1 MSKEILINLI
11 LNNYKEFSSIHAK
24 DNNID
29 LSETDL
35 SHENIEN
42 ANFTNIDFSGA
53 NFSESNLLN
62 VNFTDCDLTGTDFS
76 RAQISECDFSGSILN
91 GAIFN
96 YATVN
101 FCEFADADMAGV
113 NFCETDLS
121 DSDLST
127 SENLD
132 SCRFD
137 ESTIWPDLDKLPE
150 DFDSTYNY
158 DLSTLRDDEES
169 GNEDY

>member
-1 MSKEILINLI
+1 MVIITIQNILFIDKLMKLVPPEKSICLYMDFNCETIDGIVRVLDYGGVTLGVYNKDAFEKMEVLEDI
-11 LNNYKEFSSIHAK
+11 LDEFLDA
-24 DNNID
+24 DM
-29 LSETDL
+29 
-35 SHENIEN
+35 
-42 ANFTNIDFSGA
+42 AGA
-53 NFSESNLLN
+53 NFSE
-62 VNFTDCDLTGTDFS
+62 
-76 RAQISECDFSGSILN
+76 A
-91 GAIFN
+91 
-96 YATVN
+96 
-101 FCEFADADMAGV
+101 
-113 NFCETDLS
+113 DLS

-158 DLSTLRDDEES
+158 DLSTLRDDEEN